1 MSSNPYRKD
10 FPLLENNKVIY
21 LDNAATSQRPEAV
34 IQAEAQFYEKYNA
47 NPLRGLYELSVEA
60 TDCYEEARET
70 VRRKH
75 RRDHFHQKYYRRLK
89 SGGLQLWFQPF
100 KSRR

>member
-34 IQAEAQFYEKYNA
+34 IHRL
-47 NPLRGLYELSVEA
+47 LRRSKRNGPQVHW
-60 TDCYEEARET
+60 
-70 VRRKH
+70 RRKH

>member
-34 IQAEAQFYEKYNA
+34 IQAEAQFYDLFNGSSPSQYIGYLGNGYQA
-47 NPLRGLYELSVEA
+47 GLI
-60 TDCYEEARET
+60 CN
-70 VRRKH
+70 
-75 RRDHFHQKYYRRLK
+75 
-89 SGGLQLWFQPF
+89 GIFQCF
-100 KSRR
+100 IT

>member
-47 NPLRGLYELSVEA
+47 NPLRSHRLLRRSKRNGPQVHW
-60 TDCYEEARET
+60 
-70 VRRKH
+70 RRKH

>member
-47 NPLRGLYELSVEA
+47 SSLAQEA
-60 TDCYEEARET
+60 
-70 VRRKH
+70 
-75 RRDHFHQKYYRRLK
+75 QKRSFSPEILPK
-89 SGGLQLWFQPF
+89 A
-100 KSRR
+100 

>member
-47 NPLRGLYELSVEA
+47 NPLRGLYEPQTATKKQEKRSASSLAQEA
-60 TDCYEEARET
+60 
-70 VRRKH
+70 
-75 RRDHFHQKYYRRLK
+75 QKRSFSPEILPK
-89 SGGLQLWFQPF
+89 A
-100 KSRR
+100 

>member
-47 NPLRGLYELSVEA
+47 NRS
-60 TDCYEEARET
+60 
-70 VRRKH
+70 
-75 RRDHFHQKYYRRLK
+75 
-89 SGGLQLWFQPF
+89 LQNACENLLFPDPIPVF
-100 KSRR
+100 FF

>member
-60 TDCYEEARET
+60 TAHQGHGSHLREGFLPDDRESP
-70 VRRKH
+70 VRA
-75 RRDHFHQKYYRRLK
+75 
-89 SGGLQLWFQPF
+89 
-100 KSRR
+100 

>member
-34 IQAEAQFYEKYNA
+34 IQAEAQFYEKIQRKSIKR
-47 NPLRGLYELSVEA
+47 PL
-60 TDCYEEARET
+60 
-70 VRRKH
+70 
-75 RRDHFHQKYYRRLK
+75 
-89 SGGLQLWFQPF
+89 
-100 KSRR
+100 

>member
-60 TDCYEEARET
+60 TDCFFVAVCGFYTKLIKRP
-70 VRRKH
+70 
-75 RRDHFHQKYYRRLK
+75 L
-89 SGGLQLWFQPF
+89 
-100 KSRR
+100 